1 MRAEIIA
8 IGSELLTP
16 YKADTNSL
24 YLTEKLLELGIKT
37 DYKTIVGDSRETLY
51 KAIKDASKRVQLI
64 ITTGGLGP
72 TEDDITREV
81 VANFLK
87 KELILHEDI
96 VSEIKNH
103 FSFRKLKMPDINI
116 RQAFVIAGAEVFKNS
131 VGTAP
136 GQWYEDENIKIAIL
150 PGPPAEMKPMV
161 ENFLMK
167 KLEGYSS
174 FFYAFKSMRIVGLTE
189 SAVEEK
195 IEDIISGLKN
205 PWINILAIPGQIEI
219 NIMARGKESKD
230 EAKEKIE
237 PVFKNLK
244 KRLKEYIY
252 AEDKIDFEK
261 IIGDMLKKSK
271 RNIAVAESCT
281 GGLLAN
287 RITNIAGSSKYFDR
301 GVVSYSNKA
310 KTDVLKVK
318 KETIKKHG
326 AVSEETAR
334 EMAEG
339 IRKLSDTYYGI
350 GITGIAG
357 PSGGTMEK
365 PVGLV
370 YIAIS
375 TPEKTEVFRYRFI
388 GGREKIKWQSSQQ
401 ALYHLWKDL
410 KGDE

>member
-16 YKADTNSL
+16 YKTDTNSL
-24 YLTEKLLELGIKT
+24 YLTEKLLEIGIKT

-51 KAIKDASKRVQLI
+51 KAVKDASKRVQLI

-96 VSEIKNH
+96 ISDIKKH
-103 FSFRKLKMPDINI
+103 FSFRKLKMPEINI
-116 RQAFVIAGAEVFKNS
+116 RQGFVIDGAEVIKNS

-150 PGPPAEMKPMV
+150 PGPPSEMKPMV
-161 ENFLMK
+161 ENFLLE
-167 KLEGYSS
+167 KLKNYSS
-174 FFYAFKSMRIVGLTE
+174 FHYKTRSMRIAGLTE

-205 PWINILAIPGQIEI
+205 PWVNILAIPGQIEI
-219 NIMARGKESKD
+219 NIMARGKEGKE
-230 EAKEKIE
+230 EALLKGEE
-237 PVFKNLK
+237 VFKRVYD
-244 KRLKEYIY
+244 RLKEHVFTLQK
-252 AEDKIDFEK
+252 DKFEK
-261 IIGDMLKKSK
+261 VIGEMLLKSK
-271 RNIAVAESCT
+271 RMIAVAESCT

-287 RITNIAGSSKYFDR
+287 RITDISGSSAYFER
-301 GVVSYSNKA
+301 GVVSYSNRA
-310 KTDVLKVK
+310 KIEILKVK
-318 KETIKKHG
+318 KETIEKYG
-326 AVSEETAR
+326 AVSKETAK

-339 IRKLSDTYYGI
+339 IRKLADTHYGI

-357 PSGGTMEK
+357 PTGGTMEK

-370 YIAIS
+370 YIALS
-375 TPEKTEVFRYRFI
+375 TPEKTEVFQYRFI

>member
-357 PSGGTMEK
+357 HSGGTMEK